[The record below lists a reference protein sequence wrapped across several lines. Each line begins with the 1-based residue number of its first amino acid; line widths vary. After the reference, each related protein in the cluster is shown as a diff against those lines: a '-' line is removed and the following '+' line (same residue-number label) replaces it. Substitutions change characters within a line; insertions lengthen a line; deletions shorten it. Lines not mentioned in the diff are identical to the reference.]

1 MNIRKVREVADSLL
15 EQGRYDDAYYIYD
28 ELYSK
33 IWTAI
38 GSVQNGLAS
47 FSQLYLKGNF
57 KASYEFRNSYANQA
71 LSNVFSKWFD
81 LDSDQTLN
89 EFTFITYGHL
99 QCISYSTRL
108 CAVVSM
114 ESVYNEFLILH
125 TLVLQPEDDD
135 WVNNVMKYATPQF
148 EDQVLKKVRPN
159 LSEQK
164 IKKLIIENAEKI
176 KTTDWFNANATFLD
190 YLFNIGDNSSSLYT
204 SVQKV
209 VGFHYRQKTHRRK
222 SVKDDAKKQESNRYE
237 SYERYEKYE
246 RFEKFER
253 HSFKHEEEFD
263 LIKATEFEKAKYF
276 GELLGLTGKVTRT
289 QVRKKYLELISK
301 YHPDKVFDLGEELKI
316 LSEKKTKQLN
326 IAYEWMKKK
335 YNI

>member
-47 FSQLYLKGNF
+47 FSQSYLKGNF

-71 LSNVFSKWFD
+71 LSNVFAKWFD
-81 LDSDQTLN
+81 LDPDQTLN

-99 QCISYSTRL
+99 QCISYSSRL
-108 CAVVSM
+108 CAIVSM
-114 ESVYNEFLILH
+114 ETVYTEFLIFH
-125 TLVLQPEDDD
+125 TLVLHPEDDD
-135 WVNNVMKYATPQF
+135 WVNDVMKYATPQF
-148 EDQVLKKVRPN
+148 DDQVLTKVRPN
-159 LSEQK
+159 LNEQK

-190 YLFNIGDNSSSLYT
+190 YLFNIGDNSSALYT

-222 SVKDDAKKQESNRYE
+222 SAKDDTKKQESNRYE

-253 HSFKHEEEFD
+253 HSFKREVEFD

-276 GELLGLTGKVTRT
+276 GDLLGLTGKVTRT
-289 QVRKKYLELISK
+289 QVRKKYLDLISK

-316 LSEKKTKQLN
+316 LAEKKTKQLN